1 MTSPSCLDAR
11 KISKR
16 FDGSVVLDHV
26 SLKAHVSRITS
37 IIGVNGAGKTT
48 LLKILAG
55 LEEMNDGFVLI
66 DSNEISASALRTHS
80 TMIFQKS
87 IMISGTVYDNVA
99 YGLRVNGVPSQYIK
113 EKVRDALDTV
123 NLANFE
129 KRKARKL
136 SSGEQQ
142 RVAIA
147 RALVIE
153 RKILLIDEPTAN
165 LDPANAMLVEQTI
178 KSAARSRIL
187 ILSTHNLAQAK
198 RLSHQVIH
206 LYKGCVIEDRD
217 AEDFFTS
224 PHDEKTRLFVDGE
237 LQ

>member
-1 MTSPSCLDAR
+1 MPSCLGAR
-11 KISKR
+11 DISKKY
-16 FDGSVVLDHV
+16 DGSVVLDHV
-26 SLKAHVSRITS
+26 SLKANASRITS
-37 IIGVNGAGKTT
+37 IVGVNGAGKTT

-55 LEEMNDGFVLI
+55 LEEMNDGSILI
-66 DSNEISASALRTHS
+66 DSNEMRLDALRSRS

-87 IMISGTVYDNVA
+87 IMIGGTVYDNVA
-99 YGLRVNGVPSQYIK
+99 YGLRVNDVPSQHIK
-113 EKVRDALDTV
+113 EKVRHALDTV

-153 RKILLIDEPTAN
+153 REILLIDEPTAN
-165 LDPANAMLVEQTI
+165 LDPTNTTIIEQAI

-187 ILSTHNLAQAK
+187 ILSTHNLSQAK

-206 LYKGCVIEDRD
+206 LYKGSVIEDRNV
-217 AEDFFTS
+217 EDFFTR
-224 PHDEKTRLFVDGE
+224 PRDEKTKLFIGGE
-237 LQ
+237 LQG